1 MLDKLIGHVLRPVTV
16 YAAVVRHPD
25 QLEVLLTTIK
35 IQLKALH

>member
-1 MLDKLIGHVLRPVTV
+1 MLDKLIGHVLRPVMV

-25 QLEVLLTTIK
+25 QLEVLLK